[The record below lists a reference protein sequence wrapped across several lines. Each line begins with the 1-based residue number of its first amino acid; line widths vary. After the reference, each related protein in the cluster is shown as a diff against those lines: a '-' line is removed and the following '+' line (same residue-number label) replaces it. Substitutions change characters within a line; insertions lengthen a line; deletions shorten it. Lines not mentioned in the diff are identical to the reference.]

1 LGAVVG
7 FWSGFVLLSKLGLG
21 SPVATSRRLAIVLLG
36 AVAVPGWGDL
46 GASLRG
52 LPT

>member
-1 LGAVVG
+1 LGAVDG